1 VSQMAFLKD
10 KFDLTPAEVRLVL
23 RLMEGD
29 SLRSS
34 AAALGIAYETAR
46 TALKSVFHKT
56 RTCRQA
62 ELLIVI
68 MKEQAMSPEAS
79 KQTMLK
85 IAAAESALRAQGA
98 SPQRQRAHC
107 QRAESRVNASAS
119 DRRFRK
125 PCRRFHGQRKGHPG
139 AWPDG
144 LSDELPV
151 FSRFRSSSSV
161 DNLTKEAALGSAKET
176 IPPDGQAARFWYSKR
191 LRRLARRAGMNCST
205 GYSARSR
212 RPIASRA

>member
-1 VSQMAFLKD
+1 MSQMAFLKD

-85 IAAAESALRAQGA
+85 IAAAESA
-98 SPQRQRAHC
+98 PT
-107 QRAESRVNASAS
+107 SAG
-119 DRRFRK
+119 RIATA
-125 PCRRFHGQRKGHPG
+125 PKG
-139 AWPDG
+139 
-144 LSDELPV
+144 SLP
-151 FSRFRSSSSV
+151 
-161 DNLTKEAALGSAKET
+161 
-176 IPPDGQAARFWYSKR
+176 
-191 LRRLARRAGMNCST
+191 AG
-205 GYSARSR
+205 
-212 RPIASRA
+212 